1 MRNRTLLVPLL
12 ALTLLAVG
20 CGRLTDAGDGG
31 GIEHPTGPNELVLR
45 MDIGGGFVPV
55 EYALAQFPQWSLFGD
70 GRLITEGPQIEIY
83 PGPALPSLQVQT
95 LTEDGVQAILEA
107 AGEAGL
113 IGPNRSYD
121 YPCIADAPTTTFTL
135 YAGGTK
141 HVVSAYALGLSE
153 GACQGADTEA
163 RAKLAAFQAKLTDL
177 ASWLPTGSVG
187 DQGQFEFDEMRV
199 LVQPYSASPEPGLG
213 PNPIAWPLEHLSVF
227 GRPSATFSDFRCGVV
242 SGADFA
248 ELLPEAQRANELT
261 PWGSDG
267 ERYGLI
273 FRPLLPDEHT
283 C

>member
-1 MRNRTLLVPLL
+1 MRNRALLVPLL

-95 LTEDGVQAILEA
+95 LTDDGVQAILKA
-107 AGEAGL
+107 ARESGL
-113 IGPNRSYD
+113 MGPDRSHD
-121 YPCIADAPTTTFTL
+121 YPCIADAPTTTFTV
-135 YAGGTK
+135 YADGAR
-141 HVVSAYALGLSE
+141 HVVSAYALGIGE

-163 RAKLAAFQAKLTDL
+163 RAKLVAFQATLTDL
-177 ASWLPTGSVG
+177 QSWLPAGSVS
-187 DQGQFEFDEMRV
+187 DQLPFEFDEMRV
-199 LVQPYSASPEPGLG
+199 VVQPYSASPEPGLEQ
-213 PNPIAWPLEHLSVF
+213 NPIDWPLEPLSAF
-227 GRPSATFSDFRCGVV
+227 GLPDPTFSDFRCGVV

-248 ELLPEAQRANELT
+248 KLLPDAQRANELT
-261 PWGSDG
+261 PWRSDG